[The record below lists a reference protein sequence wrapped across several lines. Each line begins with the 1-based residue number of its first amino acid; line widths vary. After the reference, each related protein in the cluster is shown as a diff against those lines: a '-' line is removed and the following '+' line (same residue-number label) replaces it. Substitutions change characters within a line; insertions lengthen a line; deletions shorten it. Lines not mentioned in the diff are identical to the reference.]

1 MGLVFRKYMKKSRG
15 GICRSISFGKILVFS
30 LIVSMLISIYIAYI
44 ALDHNPQ
51 SSYCVSYEGFDCR
64 FGVGFG
70 FVFDLVSK
78 SDFVEWESLFLLV
91 LSWFFASFS
100 ILFIVSSMVLC
111 LVRYFLR
118 HT

>member
-1 MGLVFRKYMKKSRG
+1 MGLVFRKSMKKNRG
-15 GICRSISFGKILVFS
+15 GICKGISFGRVLIFS
-30 LIVSMLISIYIAYI
+30 LIVSVLISIYIAYI

-51 SSYCVSYEGFDCR
+51 SSYCVSREAFDCG
-64 FGVGFG
+64 FGVGFS
-70 FVFDLVSK
+70 FIFDLVSN
-78 SDFVEWESLFLLV
+78 SDFVEWGSLFLLV

-100 ILFIVSSMVLC
+100 ILFIVSSVVLC